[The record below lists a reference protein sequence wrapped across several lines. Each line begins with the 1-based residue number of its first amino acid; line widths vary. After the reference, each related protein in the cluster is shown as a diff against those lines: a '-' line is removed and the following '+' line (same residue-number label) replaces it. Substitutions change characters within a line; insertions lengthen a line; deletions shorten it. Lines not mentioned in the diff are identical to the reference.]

1 MAKSSTTG
9 TTIMPQAFSQS
20 AQVRSSAIINRWI
33 SSLVFGSFST
43 IRTTDLGTGEDRRLE
58 LMWGDRRRNSMAD
71 RDRQRRSPRVVLE
84 GASGPV
90 RRNCRSGPPS
100 KAPATLPGPT
110 RRRSVAVAPQPTG
123 ASRVGNHGETKPQKS
138 PDVRRPYRV
147 GLVEKQ
153 TPSCSGMHKMRSRD
167 GRSGQHRPPGRRT
180 GIDRV

>member
-1 MAKSSTTG
+1 
-9 TTIMPQAFSQS
+9 
-20 AQVRSSAIINRWI
+20 VRSSAIINRWI